1 MEYENILYLVGL
13 VLVIFYVLIGF
24 DDFVWDLIMLIK
36 AYRYKKSKLDLK
48 ELNAVPPKLIAL
60 MIAAWH
66 EDNVLE
72 RVIDN
77 IIISQMY
84 PRTMY
89 HIFLGVYPNDA
100 GTVKAARALEKKY
113 PNVHCVINYKDGPT
127 SKAQNLNYVIKQ
139 IKEYEKKNNC
149 QFKMFTVHDSEDVVH
164 PNEFKVTNYL
174 INKYPAI

>member
-1 MEYENILYLVGL
+1 
-13 VLVIFYVLIGF
+13 
-24 DDFVWDLIMLIK
+24 
-36 AYRYKKSKLDLK
+36 
-48 ELNAVPPKLIAL
+48 

-100 GTVKAARALEKKY
+100 GTVKAARALEKNIINDTQRVECLSILNNQPYLLENSLKFYKILDLSKELSNFNWKKY
-113 PNVHCVINYKDGPT
+113 SVIPY
-127 SKAQNLNYVIKQ
+127 IK
-139 IKEYEKKNNC
+139 IMKC
-149 QFKMFTVHDSEDVVH
+149 
-164 PNEFKVTNYL
+164 L
-174 INKYPAI
+174 